1 MSRGLPLDRLEDRCV
16 RTRAGCLLWQGATHA
31 GYGVVIRSGRRLR
44 LHRVVV
50 ELADG
55 KPIPPGLHVRH
66 VCPRAPHRACL
77 ERRHLAIGTPADNV
91 ADMVAA
97 GRQARGERHGL
108 HKLTV
113 AMVRHARRARR
124 QGASYR
130 TLAAQAGVTK
140 GTMHSAVRGETW
152 GWLRS

>member
-1 MSRGLPLDRLEDRCV
+1 MSRGLQLDRLADRCV
-16 RTRAGCLLWQGATHA
+16 RTRSGCLIWRGATHA
-31 GYGVVIRSGRRLR
+31 GYGVVVRRGRRLR
-44 LHRVVV
+44 LHRIVV

-66 VCPRAPHRACL
+66 VCPRAPRRACL
-77 ERRHLAIGTPADNV
+77 ERRHLAIGTPAQNV

-113 AMVRHARRARR
+113 AMVRHARRARSKGTSY
-124 QGASYR
+124 GA
-130 TLAAQAGVTK
+130 LAVEAGVTK
-140 GTMHSAVRGETW
+140 TTIRSAVRGVTW
-152 GWLRS
+152 KWLSS